1 MPLVKLLHVIA
12 WTDCLE
18 KVKRGEWHKFFRSL
32 VSSQVVQHDYK
43 MVESLVE
50 FQMHWRTIFK
60 RFGFSL
66 KFQFHAFPVRLFFFK
81 VFSRIVG
88 IFLYWYFYQLLR
100 CIQTC
105 IKIFFMTT
113 PPVWSHWL
121 IFELGCNCVT
131 VRTMSLNFVKFN
143 I

>member
-66 KFQFHAFPVRLFFFK
+66 KFQFHAFPVRLFFSKFFQELL
-81 VFSRIVG
+81 VFSCTD
-88 IFLYWYFYQLLR
+88 IFINFLGVYRRVLRSFLWPPHLYDHTDW
-100 CIQTC
+100 
-105 IKIFFMTT
+105 
-113 PPVWSHWL
+113 
-121 IFELGCNCVT
+121 
-131 VRTMSLNFVKFN
+131 SLNWVATVLQCELCH
-143 I
+143 